1 MESYIDT
8 YFDVTTT
15 RFNSQTYREMCD
27 FKERIGYQGSLYNT
41 PVRMSEEVN
50 PQKYLIVLEM
60 NNTIN
65 KIMGVGLIKNKVFH
79 DKKFKDIYYDEQLNR
94 HTYRSKFH
102 VKIFETS
109 DEGPNSL
116 LEDWEHEFVQ
126 DELEKRMFY
135 GKGHMK
141 RGHCFTRIPRKWLTT
156 RHKVFLVDILR
167 KYCPKVEKILP
178 C

>member
-1 MESYIDT
+1 MRSESYHTLLSEIMESYIDA

-79 DKKFKDIYYDEQLNR
+79 DKKFKDIYYD
-94 HTYRSKFH
+94 
-102 VKIFETS
+102 
-109 DEGPNSL
+109 NSL
-116 LEDWEHEFVQ
+116 
-126 DELEKRMFY
+126 
-135 GKGHMK
+135 
-141 RGHCFTRIPRKWLTT
+141 I
-156 RHKVFLVDILR
+156 DIS
-167 KYCPKVEKILP
+167 
-178 C
+178 